1 MLLDMVEMDADRF
14 EQLVAA
20 ALDELPEPLAE
31 GLDNVMIRI
40 RTGRASGTLLGKY
53 EGIPL
58 TEREDYGG
66 WGQAPMP
73 DQITIYRLPIC
84 ATCATEAEV
93 VEQVRITV
101 VHELA
106 HHYGIDDDRLD
117 ELGWA

>member
-1 MLLDMVEMDADRF
+1 MVHMGADQF
-14 EQLVAA
+14 EELVAA
-20 ALDELPEPLAE
+20 ALDELPTELAE
-31 GLDNVMIRI
+31 GLENVMIRV
-40 RTGRASGTLLGKY
+40 RPGRPNGSVLGEY
-53 EGIPL
+53 RGIPL

-73 DQITIYRLPIC
+73 DQITIYQLPIC
-84 ATCATEAEV
+84 AMCSNDAEV

-106 HHYGIDDDRLD
+106 HHYGIDDERLH